1 VTAARSVLADMV
13 LARVKEAIDINEL
26 LMLEGDL
33 EDAIERASDQGD
45 AGLDAAELLD
55 QAWQRATE
63 QWRQM
68 RALEKQPLVAPGD
81 EDGDDDDDG
90 DDGECALCANPPP
103 GLHFEMDGSGELRQ
117 VDPRTL
123 GHRHRS

>member
-26 LMLEGDL
+26 LMIERDL
-33 EDAIERASDQGD
+33 ENAIERATDQGD
-45 AGLDAAELLD
+45 AGLDAAAMLD

-63 QWRQM
+63 QWRET
-68 RALEKQPLVAPGD
+68 RALDKQPLVTSGD
-81 EDGDDDDDG
+81 ED

-103 GLHFEMDGSGELRQ
+103 GLHFEMDASGQLREI
-117 VDPRTL
+117 DPRFL
-123 GHRHRS
+123 RHRHRS